1 MTRYGM
7 SPALWRLIPVAHERA
22 VRGAELAIAG
32 RVTHIGGSLY
42 FVAGS
47 SGDYYAVDLA
57 AGSCSCPDGR
67 APHDEN
73 GRKLCKHV
81 CAVLLQGA

>member
-7 SPALWRLIPVAHERA
+7 SPALCRLIPVAHERA
-22 VRGAELAIAG
+22 VRGAELAVAG
-32 RVTHIGGSLY
+32 RVTHIAGPLY
-42 FVAGS
+42 FVAS
-47 SGDYYAVDLA
+47 STSEFYAVDLA

-67 APHDEN
+67 APHDEA